1 MREAPLPTL
10 FDRPLAPGPAPR
22 PARRPLTVSE
32 LNAWV
37 RGLLDGSLPAVAVEG
52 EISNLRRYPSGHTYF
67 TLKDAAS
74 QVSVVLFRGQ
84 GAFLRFRPEDGLKA
98 VVRGRVSLYEARG
111 AYQLV
116 ADTLEPAG
124 LGALQLGLEQLKK
137 RLAAEGLLD
146 PARKR
151 PLPLV
156 PRRLGLVTSP
166 RGAALRDILHVLE
179 RRFADLEIVLAPVRV
194 QGDGAAIEIALAI
207 AALDDLGDL
216 DVVIVARGGGS
227 IEDLWAFN
235 EEPVAR
241 ALAASR
247 APVISAVGHETDVTL
262 ADLVADVRAPTPSA
276 AAEMVIVS
284 RQEIARHLL
293 GLERRLASA
302 ARLGCARAAERLEQV
317 RPDRA
322 LQRAAARLHDAI
334 QKIDDRGA
342 RLHAALADHLTRARH
357 RMERGVDRL
366 QALSPLAVLQ
376 RGYAVCTDASG
387 TILKDARTA
396 APGAG
401 VRVRLRRGRLRCIV
415 EESEDVAEET
425 SL

>member
-1 MREAPLPTL
+1 
-10 FDRPLAPGPAPR
+10 
-22 PARRPLTVSE
+22 
-32 LNAWV
+32 V
-37 RGLLDGSLPAVAVEG
+37 RGLLEESLPTVAVEG

-67 TLKDAAS
+67 TLKDAVS
-74 QVSVVLFRGQ
+74 QVAVVLFRGQ
-84 GAFLRFRPEDGLKA
+84 GALLRFRPEDGLKV

-116 ADTLEPAG
+116 ADALDPAG

-151 PLPLV
+151 PRPLV
-156 PRRLGLVTSP
+156 PCRLGLVTSP
-166 RGAALRDILHVLE
+166 RGAALRDILQVLE
-179 RRFADLEIVLAPVRV
+179 RRFADLEIVLVPVRV
-194 QGDGAAIEIALAI
+194 QGEGAAAEIA
-207 AALDDLGDL
+207 AALDALEALGGL

-235 EEPVAR
+235 EEAVAR
-241 ALAASR
+241 AIAASPV
-247 APVISAVGHETDVTL
+247 PVISAVGHETDVTL

-284 RQEIARHLL
+284 RREIARHLL

-302 ARLGCARAAERLEQV
+302 VRLRLARAGERLEQA

-322 LQRAAARLHDAI
+322 LQKASARLRDAI
-334 QKIDDRGA
+334 QAIDDREA
-342 RLHAALADHLTRARH
+342 RLRAAVSERLTRARH

-376 RGYAVCTDASG
+376 RGFAVCTDASG
-387 TILKDARTA
+387 AILKDASAVR
-396 APGAG
+396 PGTG
-401 VRVRLRRGRLRCIV
+401 VRVRLFRGRLRCLI

>member
-1 MREAPLPTL
+1 
-10 FDRPLAPGPAPR
+10 
-22 PARRPLTVSE
+22 
-32 LNAWV
+32 V
-37 RGLLDGSLPAVAVEG
+37 RGLLDESLPAVAVEG

-74 QVSVVLFRGQ
+74 QVSVVLFRAQ
-84 GAFLRFRPEDGLKA
+84 GALLRFQPGDGLKV

-116 ADTLEPAG
+116 ADALEPAG

-166 RGAALRDILHVLE
+166 HGAALRDILHVLE

-194 QGDGAAIEIALAI
+194 QGDGAAGEIALGLR
-207 AALDDLGDL
+207 ALDELGGL

-284 RQEIARHLL
+284 RQEMARHLL
-293 GLERRLASA
+293 GLERRLGSA
-302 ARLGCARAAERLEQV
+302 ARLVCARAGERLEQV

-322 LQRAAARLHDAI
+322 LQRAAARLRDAI
-334 QKIDDRGA
+334 QAIDDREA
-342 RLHAALADHLTRARH
+342 RLRAAAAERLTRAGH
-357 RMERGVDRL
+357 RMERGALRL

-376 RGYAVCTDASG
+376 RGYAVCADLSG
-387 TILKDARTA
+387 TILKDARDA
-396 APGAG
+396 RRGAG